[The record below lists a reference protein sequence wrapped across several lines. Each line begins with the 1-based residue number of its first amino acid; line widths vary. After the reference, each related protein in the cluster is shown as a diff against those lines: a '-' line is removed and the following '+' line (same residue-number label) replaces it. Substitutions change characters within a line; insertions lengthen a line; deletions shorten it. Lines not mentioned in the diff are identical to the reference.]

1 MKLAK
6 APSFFDAIANRYDR
20 VYAPSASETRL
31 RMSRVLAVLPRGPL
45 RVLDLGV
52 GTGRELASLLD
63 AGHEPTGVDA
73 SSAMLERCARR
84 GRPAV
89 LVHADFWQPPL
100 PFGPHAFDAAI
111 ALHGTLAHPPDPL
124 AVERLAAELARVV
137 RSGGWL
143 VAEVASPGW
152 LDTVDELDVA
162 GALAGAGSRPEPS
175 DRHVRRTGPR
185 ACVVEDR
192 VVGLAIEAH
201 LLDAAEWTNALLPA
215 WRSQVRAVSR
225 SEWLLVAQRV

>member
-20 VYAPSASETRL
+20 VYAPSPAETRL
-31 RMSRVLAVLPRGPL
+31 RMSRVLAALPRGPL

-63 AGHEPTGVDA
+63 AGHEPTGLDA
-73 SSAMLERCARR
+73 STAMLDRCARR

-89 LVHADFWQPPL
+89 LVHADFWQSPL

-124 AVERLAAELARVV
+124 AVERLATELARVV

-143 VAEVASPGW
+143 VAEVASPAW
-152 LDTVDELDVA
+152 LDTVDAAD
-162 GALAGAGSRPEPS
+162 ALAGVDARRERS
-175 DRHVRRTGPR
+175 DREVHRTGPR

-192 VVGLAIEAH
+192 VVGLAIEAR
-201 LLDAAEWTNALLPA
+201 LLDASEWTNALLPA
-215 WRSQVRAVSR
+215 WRPQVRPVSQ